1 MKGSDRF
8 ALPGATC
15 RVDDQEW
22 PIADLS
28 LGGFF
33 VISNASP
40 PLPGQVLSLEL
51 RLPGRAPL
59 ALRGK
64 VTWLNGGATRP
75 RATLPAGYGVQITRI
90 DMTAKLVLVEILR
103 RAQEPGT
110 D

>member
-15 RVDDQEW
+15 RVDNHEW

-33 VISNASP
+33 VISSASP

-51 RLPGRAPL
+51 RLPGHAPL
-59 ALRGK
+59 VLRGK

-75 RATLPAGYGVQITRI
+75 RANLPVGYGVQITRI
-90 DMTAKLVLVEILR
+90 GMSAKLALVATLR
-103 RAQEPGT
+103 GAQGAGE

>member
-15 RVDDQEW
+15 RVDNQDW

-33 VISNASP
+33 VISSASP
-40 PLPGQVLSLEL
+40 PLPGQMLSLEL
-51 RLPGRAPL
+51 HLPGRAPL

-64 VTWLNGGATRP
+64 VTWLNGGAARP
-75 RATLPAGYGVQITRI
+75 RANLPTGYGVQITRI
-90 DMTAKLVLVEILR
+90 DMAAKLVLVDILR
-103 RAQEPGT
+103 RVQGADEA
-110 D
+110 